1 MSLQY
6 DTHAAPR
13 DVVFVHGAGGTNLLW
28 RRILEGLEGSG
39 SAFAVN
45 LPGHPSGEISC
56 RSIEEYAEVLRQFV
70 LGRRIEKP
78 VICGNS
84 MGGAIAL
91 AFAVRYPSDVSGLI
105 LVDTGAKLGVLS
117 SIRDGLK
124 ENPLRT
130 IERFITPMS
139 FYRPSAEILRESGS
153 TLSLPNP
160 AVFLNDYD
168 ACNDFDIRGHLSEI
182 AAKTLIICGEYDQM
196 TPPKWSHYLN
206 ARILNSA
213 AFFIRDAGHMVP
225 LEKPNVSR
233 RLINDFLLGLSR

>member
-13 DVVFVHGAGGTNLLW
+13 DLVFVHGAGGTNLQW
-28 RRILEGLEGSG
+28 RRILEGLGGSG
-39 SAFAVN
+39 GAFAVN

-56 RSIEEYAEVLRQFV
+56 RSIEEYAEVLHQFV

-78 VICGNS
+78 VICGHS

-91 AFAVRYPSDVSGLI
+91 TFAVRYPGEISGLI
-105 LVDTGAKLGVLS
+105 LVDTGAKLGVLP

-124 ENPLRT
+124 ENPLVT
-130 IERFITPMS
+130 IQKFITPMS
-139 FYRPSAEILRESGS
+139 FYRTDAEILRESVS
-153 TLSLPNP
+153 MFSIRNP

-168 ACNDFDIRGHLSEI
+168 ACNSFDIRAHLSEI

-206 ARILNSA
+206 TRILNSA

-225 LEKPNVSR
+225 LEKPNASR
-233 RLINDFLLGLSR
+233 RLINDFLLGLR